1 MGVLVCYGRGALLS
15 LAKFPVV
22 SCETARIGYVTAPQV
37 LGFVLSAVG
46 LENHRSL
53 WLR

>member
-1 MGVLVCYGRGALLS
+1 MGVLGCCGRGALLS

-22 SCETARIGYVTAPQV
+22 SCENRICDCPQV